1 MYDQEDDR
9 TDDDYSQSD
18 DNTDQDEV
26 QNIYAF
32 SAIMCKYLFLMSLLN
47 INRVYRQFHI

>member
-9 TDDDYSQSD
+9 TDDTYSQYD
-18 DNTDQDEV
+18 EDYYQDEV
-26 QNIYAF
+26 QNIYAVF
-32 SAIMCKYLFLMSLLN
+32 KFLCLTSLLN

>member
-1 MYDQEDDR
+1 MYHQEDDR

-32 SAIMCKYLFLMSLLN
+32 KSIFVLILILDEIA
-47 INRVYRQFHI
+47 